1 MIEKINQRLLLGC
14 EFLEFTIKPI
24 DITSGK
30 NEVILNE
37 DDATKMGFKNGDRL
51 KIRQSQL
58 STVGMIETTKTIV
71 NEGEIGIYKDLL
83 EKFPFELSTGVEVAA
98 VARPESFYFIKE
110 KMKGKT
116 LSKDKL
122 FSIVADAVAG
132 NLSNLELA
140 AFILAEEFIGLDME
154 EIGHLTKAMAETG
167 QMIDFE
173 ETVYDKH
180 SIGGVPGNKVTLL
193 IVPIIA
199 SAGLLIPKTS
209 SRAITSPAGTA
220 DTFEVLADVKFTIDE
235 LKELAQKVRGTIA
248 WGGALNLAPSDDIF
262 IHRVE
267 HGLGI
272 DPLPQMMASIFS
284 KKLATGVD
292 FLVLDIPTLTRYYER
307 GAKVGSV
314 DEANTLARQFVELS
328 DRIGIKTEAAITY
341 GGQPVGHAV
350 GPALEAR
357 EALQALEGFKPSA
370 SLVEKSCA
378 LAGVL
383 LEMSGKAVKGQGKQL
398 AEEILNSGKALS
410 KMKEIIE
417 AQGGNPA
424 VKSQDVAVGNYK
436 AELHASCEG
445 YITQVNNELIVKI
458 CNAAGTPRDKGAG
471 ILLHAKVGYKVKE
484 GDLLL
489 EIYSNSES
497 RLSKAHAIALKNN
510 PIVCEGML
518 IERISDL
525 T

>member
-1 MIEKINQRLLLGC
+1 VSFV
-14 EFLEFTIKPI
+14 EFIIKPI

-37 DDATKMGFKNGDRL
+37 DDALTMGLKNGDRL
-51 KIRQSQL
+51 KVKQGQL
-58 STVGMIETTKTIV
+58 STVGMVETTKTIV
-71 NEGEIGIYKDLL
+71 NEGEIGIYRDLL
-83 EKFPFELSTGVEVAA
+83 EKFAFELSTRVEVTA
-98 VARPESFYFIKE
+98 VGRPESFYFIKE
-110 KMKGKT
+110 KMKGQ
-116 LSKDKL
+116 KL
-122 FSIVADAVAG
+122 TKENINSIIVDAVAG

-140 AFILAEEFIGLDME
+140 AFILAEEFVGMDME
-154 EIGHLTKAMAETG
+154 EIGNLTKAMAETG

-193 IVPIIA
+193 IVPIVA
-199 SAGLLIPKTS
+199 AAGLLIPKTS

-220 DTFEVLADVKFTIDE
+220 DTFEVLADVQFNIDE
-235 LKELAQKVRGTIA
+235 LKELAKKVRGTIA

-262 IHRVE
+262 IHKVE
-267 HGLGI
+267 HSLGI
-272 DPLPQMMASIFS
+272 DPLPQMMASIYS

-314 DEANTLARQFVELS
+314 DEASTLARQFVELS

-341 GGQPVGHAV
+341 GGQPVGHAI

-357 EALQALEGFKPSA
+357 EALEALEGLRPSA
-370 SLVEKSCA
+370 SLIEKSCA

-383 LEMSGKAVKGQGKQL
+383 IEMSGKATKGQGKQL
-398 AEEILNSGKALS
+398 AEDILNSGKALS

-424 VKSQDVAVGNYK
+424 AKSQDVAVGNYK
-436 AELHASCEG
+436 AELHSSSDG
-445 YITQVNNELIVKI
+445 YIVRVDNSQIVKI

-471 ILLHAKVGYKVKE
+471 ILLKAKVGYKVE
-484 GDLLL
+484 AGDLLF
-489 EIYSNSES
+489 EVYSNSES
-497 RLSKAHAIALKNN
+497 RLSAAHAFALKNN
-510 PIVCEGML
+510 PMTVEGM
-518 IERISDL
+518 IIKKVSDF

>member
-1 MIEKINQRLLLGC
+1 MKFI
-14 EFLEFTIKPI
+14 IKPI
-24 DITSGK
+24 DIISGK

-37 DDATKMGFKNGDRL
+37 DDATKMGLRTHDRL
-51 KIRQSQL
+51 KINQKTTQ
-58 STVGMIETTKTIV
+58 TVGMVEITKSLV
-71 NEGEIGIYKDLL
+71 SVGELGIYQDLL
-83 EKFPFELSTGVEVAA
+83 EKFPFDLDIEVEVIT
-98 VARPESFYFIKE
+98 VGRPESFYYIKE
-110 KMKGKT
+110 KMKGK
-116 LSKDKL
+116 KL
-122 FSIVADAVAG
+122 AKEEVYSIVADAVAG

-140 AFILAEEFIGLDME
+140 AFILAEEFLGLDGE
-154 EIGHLTKAMAETG
+154 EIEYLTRAMAETG
-167 QMIDFE
+167 QIIDFE
-173 ETVYDKH
+173 EPVFDKH

-220 DTFEVLADVKFTIDE
+220 DTFEVLAEVKFTIDE
-235 LKELAQKVRGTIA
+235 LKELAKKVRGTIV

-262 IHRVE
+262 IHKVE

-314 DEANTLARQFVELS
+314 DEATTLARKFVELS
-328 DRIGIKTEAAITY
+328 DRIGITTEAAITY
-341 GGQPVGHAV
+341 AGQPVGHAI

-357 EALQALEGFKPSA
+357 EALQALEGLRPSA
-370 SLVEKSCA
+370 SLIEKSCA

-383 LEMSGKAVKGQGKQL
+383 LEMSGKAAKGQGKNL
-398 AEEILNSGKALS
+398 ADEILRSGKALE

-417 AQGGNPA
+417 AQGGTSS
-424 VKSQDVAVGNYK
+424 VTSQDIAVGNYK
-436 AELHASCEG
+436 AMLYADCDG
-445 YITQVNNELIVKI
+445 YITHVDNEKIVKI
-458 CNAAGTPRDKGAG
+458 CNIAGTPRDKQAG
-471 ILLHAKVGYKVKE
+471 MLLKAKVGYKVTS
-484 GDLLL
+484 GDVLF
-489 EIYSNSES
+489 EIYSSSET
-497 RLSKAHAIALKNN
+497 RLSKALAFASKNN

-518 IERISDL
+518 IKRVSEL
-525 T
+525 A

>member
-1 MIEKINQRLLLGC
+1 
-14 EFLEFTIKPI
+14 LEFILKPI

-37 DDATKMGFKNGDRL
+37 DDASKMGFKNGDRL
-51 KIRQSQL
+51 KIKQSQV

-71 NEGEIGIYKDLL
+71 NKGEIGIYKDLL
-83 EKFPFELSTGVEVAA
+83 EKFPFELSAGVEVTA
-98 VARPESFYFIKE
+98 VGRPDSFYFIKE
-110 KMKGKT
+110 KMKSEK
-116 LSKDKL
+116 LSKDKIY
-122 FSIVADAVAG
+122 SIVADAVAG

-140 AFILAEEFIGLDME
+140 AFILAEEFVGLDME

-173 ETVYDKH
+173 ETVFDKH
-180 SIGGVPGNKVTLL
+180 SVGGVPGNKVTLL
-193 IVPIIA
+193 IVPIVA
-199 SAGLLIPKTS
+199 SIGLLIPKTS

-220 DTFEVLADVKFTIDE
+220 DTFEVLADVKFNIDE
-235 LKELAQKVRGTIA
+235 LKELAKKVRGTIA

-272 DPLPQMMASIFS
+272 DPLPQMMASIYS

-292 FLVLDIPTLTRYYER
+292 FLVLDIPTLTRPTLER
-307 GAKVGSV
+307 GSKVGSV
-314 DEANTLARQFVELS
+314 DEAKTLARQFVELS

-341 GGQPVGHAV
+341 GGQPVGHAI

-357 EALQALEGFKPSA
+357 EALQALEGLRPSA
-370 SLVEKSCA
+370 SLIEKSCA

-383 LEMSGKAVKGQGKQL
+383 IEMSGKATKGQGKQL
-398 AEEILNSGKALS
+398 AEDVLNSGKALN

-417 AQGGNPA
+417 AQGGDPA

-436 AELHASCEG
+436 AELHSSCDG
-445 YITQVNNELIVKI
+445 YIVRVDNSQIVKI

-471 ILLHAKVGYKVKE
+471 ILLHAKVGYKVKAGE
-484 GDLLL
+484 LLL